1 MKLNKIFAA
10 FMLIAAVT
18 FTACEPQVP
27 PTPTPGP
34 GPGGNGT
41 TITEDPTDDPTD
53 DPTNGNTQAPDTAG
67 WNIPAGAL
75 TVAQAREIC
84 AGLTTGDS
92 TSTEEYYV
100 MGWVKKVK
108 ELSTEYG
115 NATFFMEDVKDANSY
130 DDFTAYRV
138 KGMNGEKITNN
149 NAVQVG
155 DFVVIYGKLMNYKGT
170 PENAKNAYIW
180 KSTNQLLAAGGNT
193 GSSDSGDTGNT
204 GNGGT
209 SIDSDIAVPENAL
222 VFDADTDN
230 EGIGTD
236 SDNAT
241 SYTITKDGVTI
252 TVSQGIL
259 GGPYKDEMHYRIY
272 KNQSLTITSADGDIK
287 EVVFTCTANGEE
299 KYGPGCFTV
308 SDGSYVYSGA
318 NGQWTGSA
326 SEIVFTASL
335 NQVRATQIAVV
346 VE

>member
-1 MKLNKIFAA
+1 
-10 FMLIAAVT
+10 MLIAAVA

-27 PTPTPGP
+27 PTPGP
-34 GPGGNGT
+34 GPGGNDT
-41 TITEDPTDDPTD
+41 TITEDPTD

-108 ELSTEYG
+108 ELSTQYG

-138 KGMNGEKITNN
+138 KGMNGENITNN

-180 KSTNQLLAAGGNT
+180 KSTNQLLAAGG
-193 GSSDSGDTGNT
+193 GSTDSGNGGST

-259 GGPYKDEMHYRIY
+259 GGPYKNEMHYRIY
-272 KNQSLTITSADGDIK
+272 KNQSLTITSTAGNLK
-287 EVVFTCTANGEE
+287 EIVFTCTANNDE
-299 KYGPGCFTV
+299 KYGPGNFTV
-308 SDGSYVYSGA
+308 DSGEYVYSGA
-318 NGQWTGSA
+318 NGQWKGAATT
-326 SEIVFTASL
+326 VTFTATT
-335 NQVRATQIAVV
+335 NQVRASQIAVV